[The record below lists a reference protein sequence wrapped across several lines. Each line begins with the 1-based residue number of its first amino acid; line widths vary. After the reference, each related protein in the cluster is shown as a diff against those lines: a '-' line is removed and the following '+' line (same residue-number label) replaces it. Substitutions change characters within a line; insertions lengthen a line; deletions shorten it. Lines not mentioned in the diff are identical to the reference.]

1 MIKKLFVCVFISV
14 LIYSCKSEKP
24 TEVVTENALLL
35 DTFRYSNVASL
46 PKISVH
52 RGGKSIKN
60 YPENCLETLK
70 YVSSKIDAIYEID
83 VAKTKDNQLV
93 LMHDNSVD
101 RTTNGTGL
109 VSKQT
114 YAELQQLNLVD
125 DFGNVTNYRIPL
137 FTEVLEWAKKTNTVL
152 TVDIKRSVPQKQVI
166 EAIKRAKA
174 ENVCIIITY
183 GLNQSIS
190 AYKIAPEM
198 LLSVSARNDSELQA
212 LLNSDIPKKN
222 MIAFTG
228 TRLSD
233 VSLYESLHNNDIVAM
248 LGTLGNLDG
257 RAEARGDYLYTEWK
271 KLGIDIFATD
281 RPFAVDKVINK

>member
-198 LLSVSARNDSELQA
+198 LLSVSARNDS
-212 LLNSDIPKKN
+212 
-222 MIAFTG
+222 
-228 TRLSD
+228 
-233 VSLYESLHNNDIVAM
+233 
-248 LGTLGNLDG
+248 
-257 RAEARGDYLYTEWK
+257 
-271 KLGIDIFATD
+271 
-281 RPFAVDKVINK
+281 

>member
-166 EAIKRAKA
+166 EAIKRAKD

-233 VSLYESLHNNDIVAM
+233 VSLYESLHTNDIVAM